1 MIKLGLI
8 GKAIQRS
15 NMPLLQRL
23 AGARKGCPV
32 DYRLLDIADADPARF
47 DEAFHACLD
56 GGFRG
61 VNVTHPF
68 KERAA
73 ARVAIE
79 NPLVRAI
86 GAVNTVTFEADGPR
100 GRNTDYTGFLRAWR
114 WRFGARTPGRVA
126 LIGAG
131 GVGRAIAFA
140 LTALGAPEIRLCDLD
155 RAKAE
160 ALAAALCRARL
171 TVTVHLFDDAET
183 AVAGAEGIVNATP
196 VGMYYAPGCPVNEA
210 ALGGQRWVF
219 DAVYTPENTEL
230 LQAARAKGIDVF
242 SGFGLFLW
250 QGADAFEIFTG
261 VTLSDT
267 DITALEREI
276 RAANAA
282 RA

>member
-23 AGARKGCPV
+23 AGARTGHPL
-32 DYRLLDIADADPARF
+32 DYALLDIADGDPARF
-47 DEAFHACLD
+47 DATFRACAD

-73 ARVAIE
+73 AQVSIE
-79 NPLVRAI
+79 DPRVRAI
-86 GAVNTVTFEADGPR
+86 GAVNTVTFDAGGAR

-114 WRFGARTPGRVA
+114 WRFGDRPAGTVA
-126 LIGAG
+126 IIGAG

-140 LTALGAPEIRLCDLD
+140 LTALGAPEIRVCDVD
-155 RAKAE
+155 GDKA
-160 ALAAALCRARL
+160 ATLAAALRAARPA
-171 TVTVHLFDDAET
+171 TAIAVYPGAEA
-183 AVAGAEGIVNATP
+183 AVAVADGIVNATP
-196 VGMYYAPGCPVNEA
+196 VGMHYMPGCPVDAA

-219 DAVYTPENTEL
+219 DAVYTPEDTEL
-230 LQAARAKGIDVF
+230 LQAARAKGLADF
-242 SGFGLFLW
+242 SGFGLFLG

-261 VTLSDT
+261 VALSDD
-267 DITALEREI
+267 DIAAIERDI

-282 RA
+282 RS